1 MKSKSMRSAVWLG
14 TAVLL
19 ILSCWVANA
28 WAAAGFEFTRE
39 IYDLIMRWVNFII
52 LAALIIKYGRR
63 PIANFLQEQKEG
75 VATNIQKFETQKQAI
90 QEKLQQSQ
98 KQLTASEERLEL
110 IKNRIIAEGEKR
122 KEQLIADAHKE
133 SRMMIEMAKL
143 RIAHQLREVHTH
155 LKTELIDTAA
165 QMAIAKLPDM
175 LTAADQDRLVHQW
188 VDAVQS

>member
-1 MKSKSMRSAVWLG
+1 MKSKSIKSAVWLG

-28 WAAAGFEFTRE
+28 WAATGFEFTRE

-63 PIANFLQEQKEG
+63 PIANFLQEQKED
-75 VATNIQKFETQKQAI
+75 VAANIQKFETQKQAV

-98 KQLTASEERLEL
+98 KQLTASEDRLEL
-110 IKNRIIAEGEKR
+110 IKSRIIAEGEKR
-122 KEQLIADAHKE
+122 KEQLIADAQKE

-165 QMAIAKLPDM
+165 QIAITKLPDI
-175 LTAADQDRLVHQW
+175 LTAADQDKLLLQW